1 MSNANGNSAVFSNL
15 AKAAE
20 KQQLLRAS
28 ELFGTLSEYY
38 ADTDPQEAGL
48 ADLKSLVSEDIEVYY
63 PAVNELAGPEGDRGS
78 LRAARWGEKVTKIQR
93 GLVGRYETK
102 GEDLIGDQQLYV
114 CEACGFIYLGET
126 APDIC
131 PVCKAPSSRFAIIK

>member
-1 MSNANGNSAVFSNL
+1 MSNARGNSAVFSNL

-20 KQQLLRAS
+20 KQQLLVAS
-28 ELFGTLSEYY
+28 ELFGTLSAFF
-38 ADTDPQEAGL
+38 ADSAPQEAKV
-48 ADLKSLVSEDIEVYY
+48 ANLKSQVSEDIDVYY

-78 LRAARWGEKVTKIQR
+78 LRAAKWGEKVAKVQR
-93 GLVGRYETK
+93 GLLARYETK
-102 GEDLIGDQQLYV
+102 GEELIGDQQLYV